1 MYTEE
6 NIISNK
12 INSEENSKNTSE
24 TNEIS
29 TKNNNNFINICK
41 KFKIVKYQ
49 CLHGC
54 NHSFKTKRQKIL
66 HHFKLDNFCHEE
78 KVNIMKLCQEYNNAI
93 DIIIPDKKEKLKLS
107 RYKKI
112 LKQYNYVCEKSL
124 DKAQIES
131 IIQLK

>member
-1 MYTEE
+1 MYKEE
-6 NIISNK
+6 NIISNN
-12 INSEENSKNTSE
+12 INSEINSNNTSK

-29 TKNNNNFINICK
+29 NNNYLNLCK
-41 KFKIVKYQ
+41 KFKIIKYQ

-78 KVNIMKLCQEYNNAI
+78 KVNIMKLIQEYNKAI
-93 DIIIPDKKEKLKLS
+93 DILIPDKKEKLKLS
-107 RYKKI
+107 GYKKI

-124 DKAQIES
+124 DKAQLES
-131 IIQLK
+131 IVQLK

>member
-1 MYTEE
+1 MYNKED
-6 NIISNK
+6 IISNK

-24 TNEIS
+24 TNENSSKI
-29 TKNNNNFINICK
+29 NNKYLNLSK
-41 KFKIVKYQ
+41 KFKIIKYQ

-78 KVNIMKLCQEYNNAI
+78 KVNLMKLSQEFNKAI
-93 DIIIPDKKEKLKLS
+93 DSLIPDKKEKVKLNG
-107 RYKKI
+107 YKKI
-112 LKQYNYVCEKSL
+112 IKQYNYTCEKAL

-131 IIQLK
+131 IVQLK

>member
-1 MYTEE
+1 MYKEE
-6 NIISNK
+6 NIISNN
-12 INSEENSKNTSE
+12 INSEINSNNTSK

-29 TKNNNNFINICK
+29 NNNYLNLCK
-41 KFKIVKYQ
+41 KFKIIKYQ

-78 KVNIMKLCQEYNNAI
+78 KVNIMKLIQEYNKAI
-93 DIIIPDKKEKLKLS
+93 DILIPDKKEKLKLS
-107 RYKKI
+107 GYKKI

-131 IIQLK
+131 IVQLK